1 VQPRELRADLNDL
14 QSLGWLSFT
23 TDRHG
28 TTIQL
33 REPGEA
39 EQPQEEKPASGAAT
53 EGMEPFQVKNTASPD
68 RALIHQFSAIYN
80 LHRPS
85 TWPSHEPSDSPSLG
99 RLVQQAIDRKGERA
113 QTSPEGHAS
122 VLAHHLSPGPQRSGL
137 RQSSLP
143 LRSVMSAPS
152 IRRCGCRSQAPT
164 DRACRSTSLARRPEL
179 QARRRRTV
187 KSHRL
192 RARLD
197 CRLPTHPKTPAQV
210 ASTNGLAAASP
221 RAHNQPKA
229 RHRTAAAN
237 ELWQDRNAIRKHPKQ

>member
-99 RLVQQAIDRKGERA
+99 RLVQQAIDRAGSREA
-113 QTSPEGHAS
+113 FWS
-122 VLAHHLSPGPQRSGL
+122 VLKQALKVMPAFWRTTYRQGRSGADCARAL
-137 RQSSLP
+137 FRCDQSCQLHP
-143 LRSVMSAPS
+143 SA
-152 IRRCGCRSQAPT
+152 
-164 DRACRSTSLARRPEL
+164 D
-179 QARRRRTV
+179 
-187 KSHRL
+187 
-192 RARLD
+192 
-197 CRLPTHPKTPAQV
+197 
-210 ASTNGLAAASP
+210 AAADLKHQLIAP
-221 RAHNQPKA
+221 ADQH
-229 RHRTAAAN
+229 
-237 ELWQDRNAIRKHPKQ
+237 LWPVDLSSKLDDDER